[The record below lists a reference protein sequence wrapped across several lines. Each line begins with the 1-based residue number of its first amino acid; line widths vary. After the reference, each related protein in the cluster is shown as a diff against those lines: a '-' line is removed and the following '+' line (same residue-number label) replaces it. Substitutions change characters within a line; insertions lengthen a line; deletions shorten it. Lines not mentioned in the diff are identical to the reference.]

1 VVGRP
6 PDAEAADG
14 ALDSHRVI
22 GRSLPRKEDLPLLTG
37 RSCFV
42 DDLQRPGALHAAIL
56 RSPHAHARIAAV
68 DSSAALADPRVLD
81 VITSAD
87 LPQPVVRIPM
97 RMYPLPGVE
106 VMLQPPLADG
116 VARYSGE
123 PVAVVIA
130 ESRYAA
136 EDALERIEVGY
147 EPLEPLLDPTDALDP
162 RSPTLHPDKG
172 SNLAGEIHIEWG
184 DVDAAFANADLVV
197 SERLACQRHG
207 AVPLEP
213 RGLLAE
219 VEPRSG
225 RLTVWGAAKVV
236 HTNRRI
242 LARLLGLPEDQVRLV
257 ELDVGGGFGGRG
269 EFYPEDFL
277 IPYCALKYGRPVG
290 WTEDR
295 DENLRA
301 LNHSREQVHDVE
313 LALRDDGTLL
323 ALRDRFVMNT
333 GAYVRTHGA
342 VVPNMTA
349 ALLPGPYRW
358 QAYDCTARQV
368 VTNKTPAGTYRAPGR
383 YEANFIRERMIDV
396 AARRLGRDS
405 ADLRRQNLIPAG
417 EMPYEVGTHTDG
429 HPVVFDSGDYELLL
443 DKGLAHFGYD
453 EMRRWRDEDPGSGRR
468 RGVGVGYFVEKS
480 GIARWEYARVGV
492 GSDGGTVVHVGS
504 ASVGQG
510 VDTVLAQV
518 CAETLGVAYDDV
530 SVRHGDTDSV
540 PEGMGAFGSRA
551 SMLGG
556 SAIARAAE
564 VLRVRLLDLAAERL
578 EASPA
583 DLTIEGDRVVVKGSP
598 GHGVPL
604 AELAASARAGEALPR
619 GEEPG
624 LEEEA
629 YFDSPDMSFPYG
641 LHCVALEAD
650 VETGAVHI
658 HRYAVT
664 YDVGRAI
671 NPKLV
676 EGQIVGGVAQGL
688 GGALLEEFAYDASGQ
703 LVTGSF
709 MDYLMP
715 TAGEMPSV
723 RVEITEDAPTP
734 LNPLGVKGAGEG
746 GTAAAGAVIANAL
759 SDALGSEATT
769 LPLTP
774 ERVQEMAGIGQE
786 PKGE

>member
-1 VVGRP
+1 VVGP
-6 PDAEAADG
+6 AGAANGRAAGDG
-14 ALDSHRVI
+14 VI
-22 GRSLPRKEDLPLLTG
+22 GLSLPRKEDLPLLTG

-42 DDLQRPGALHAAIL
+42 DDLQRPGVLQAAIL
-56 RSPHAHARIAAV
+56 RSPHAYARIV
-68 DSSAALADPRVLD
+68 SIDSSGALEDPHVVD
-81 VITSAD
+81 VVTGRD
-87 LPQPVVRIPM
+87 LPEGVRIPM
-97 RMYPLPGVE
+97 RMYPLPG
-106 VMLQPPLADG
+106 MDRLLQPPLAEG
-116 VARYSGE
+116 AVRYSGE
-123 PVAVVIA
+123 PVAVVVA
-130 ESRYAA
+130 DSRYAA
-136 EDALERIEVGY
+136 EDALERIVVEY
-147 EPLEPLLDPTDALDP
+147 ERLEPLVDPELALASG
-162 RSPTLHPDKG
+162 SPVLHDGAG
-172 SNLAGEIHIEWG
+172 SNLAGEIRISYG
-184 DVDAAFANADLVV
+184 DVQAAFEEADLVV
-197 SERLACQRHG
+197 RERLSCQRHG

-219 VEPRSG
+219 ADSRSG
-225 RLTVWGAAKVV
+225 RVTVWGAAKVP

-242 LARLLGLPEDQVRLV
+242 LARLLGLPEQQVRLV

-277 IPYCALKYGRPVG
+277 IPWCARRLGRPLA

-295 DENLRA
+295 EENLRA
-301 LNHSREQVHDVE
+301 LNHSREQVHQVE
-313 LALRDDGTLL
+313 LAARADGTLL
-323 ALRDRFVMNT
+323 ALRDSFLMNT
-333 GAYVRTHGA
+333 GAYVRTHGS
-342 VVPNMTA
+342 VVPGMTS

-358 QAYDCTARQV
+358 SAYECVARQV

-383 YEANFIRERMIDV
+383 YEANFIRERMIDI
-396 AARRLGRDS
+396 AARRLGRDP
-405 ADLRRQNLIPAG
+405 ADLRRQNLIAAG

-429 HPVVFDSGDYELLL
+429 HPVVFDSGDYPLLL
-443 DKGLAHFGYD
+443 EKGLANFGYE
-453 EMRRWRDEDPGSGRR
+453 EMLRWRQEDSGPGRR

-492 GSDGGTVVHVGS
+492 GSDGGAVVHVGS

-518 CAETLGVAYDDV
+518 CADTLGVSYDAV
-530 SVRHGDTDSV
+530 TVRHGDTDVV

-564 VLRVRLLDLAAERL
+564 ALRARLLALAAERL
-578 EASPA
+578 EVDPG
-583 DLTIEGDRVVVKGSP
+583 DLAVQGDRVVAKGAP
-598 GHGVPL
+598 AVGVPL
-604 AELAASARAGEALPR
+604 SELAEASRAGDALLR
-619 GEEPG
+619 GEAPG

-629 YFDSPDMSFPYG
+629 YFDCPDMSFPYG

-650 VETGAVHI
+650 IETGGVDI

-671 NPKLV
+671 NPRLV
-676 EGQIVGGVAQGL
+676 EGQIVGGVAQGV
-688 GGALLEEFAYDASGQ
+688 GGALLEEFAYDDNGQ
-703 LVTGSF
+703 LVAGSF
-709 MDYLMP
+709 MDYLIP
-715 TAGEMPSV
+715 TAGEVPPV

-759 SDALGSEATT
+759 SDALGNEATN

-774 ERVQEMAGIGQE
+774 ERVVDLAHERRAA
-786 PKGE
+786 